1 MSWKRAAI
9 AGLALQALAA
19 APALTAEPVESY
31 VVRPGDTLYELG
43 RRYFAGG
50 DYRAVQRLNR
60 IADPRRLKVGS
71 RLKVPA
77 RLLKVTPI
85 EARVAGFRGAV
96 TVTAGGRTL
105 PVSTGM
111 MLKEGAVVATGP
123 NAFLR
128 LDLPDGTHL
137 SLPSQSRVQL
147 GRMTLVEMTGVVRRD
162 LQVQG
167 GRLESDVTPLRDPRD
182 SYTVR
187 TPMSVSAVRGTEFRV
202 AYDEQAGRAST
213 EVIEGLVA
221 VSADDDGADVA
232 AAYGAVATADGV
244 SDPIHLAPP
253 PGLAQPGRIQDDQ
266 TVRFQLV
273 APTAAAGYQVRLAV
287 DAGFVEVLEETA
299 AQGQEIALGELPDG
313 VYFLRMAALD
323 DNGLLGLPAT
333 YAFERRLNTLRA
345 EAPVTSRDGGVR
357 RYKFRWQ
364 AGGLGERTYR
374 LQLLREGAEA
384 PVVDEAGLTMQELTV
399 TDLAPGVYNWRVMSR
414 TFAGGGYH
422 EKWTPL
428 ERFEIGR

>member
-1 MSWKRAAI
+1 MSLKRAAI

-19 APALTAEPVESY
+19 APALSAEPVESY

-147 GRMTLVEMTGVVRRD
+147 GKMTLVEMSGVVRRD

-202 AYDEQAGRAST
+202 AYDDQAARAST
-213 EVIEGLVA
+213 EVIEGVVA
-221 VSADDDGADVA
+221 VTGDHQGATLA
-232 AAYGAVATADGV
+232 AAYGAVTTASGV
-244 SDPIHLAPP
+244 SAPISLAAAPN
-253 PGLAQPGRIQDDQ
+253 LANPGRVQDEQ
-266 TVRFQLV
+266 AVRFQIS
-273 APTAAAGYQVRLAV
+273 APSAALGYHVRLAA
-287 DAGFVEVLEETA
+287 DAGFVEVLNETA
-299 AQGQEIALGELPDG
+299 SDSPDLALGDLPDG
-313 VYFLRMAALD
+313 VNFLRLAAMD

-333 YAFERRLNTLRA
+333 YA
-345 EAPVTSRDGGVR
+345 
-357 RYKFRWQ
+357 
-364 AGGLGERTYR
+364 
-374 LQLLREGAEA
+374 
-384 PVVDEAGLTMQELTV
+384 
-399 TDLAPGVYNWRVMSR
+399 
-414 TFAGGGYH
+414 
-422 EKWTPL
+422 
-428 ERFEIGR
+428 

>member
-1 MSWKRAAI
+1 MIWKPAAI
-9 AGLALQALAA
+9 AGLALHAIAV
-19 APALTAEPVESY
+19 APALAAEPVERY
-31 VVRPGDTLYELG
+31 VIRPGDTLYELG

-71 RLKVPA
+71 QLKVPA
-77 RLLKVTPI
+77 RLLKITTI

-137 SLPSQSRVQL
+137 SLPSQSRVRL
-147 GRMTLVEMTGVVRRD
+147 GKMTLVEMTGVVRRD

-167 GRLESDVTPLRDPRD
+167 GRLESEVTPLRDPRD

-221 VSADDDGADVA
+221 VSADHNGADVA
-232 AAYGAVATADGV
+232 AAHGAVATAEGV
-244 SDPIHLAPP
+244 SGPIVLAPAP
-253 PGLAQPGRIQDDQ
+253 TLAEPGKVQDEQ
-266 TVRFQLV
+266 AVRFQIA
-273 APTAAAGYQVRLAV
+273 APAATRGYHVRLAM
-287 DAGFVEVLEETA
+287 DAGFVEVLEETSA
-299 AQGQEIALGELPDG
+299 DGQTVTLGDLPDG
-313 VYFLRMAALD
+313 TYFLRLAALD

-333 YAFERRLNTLRA
+333 YAFQRRLNTLRA
-345 EAPVTSRDGGVR
+345 DTPVASRDGGVR

-364 AGGLGERTYR
+364 AAGAGERTYR

-384 PVVDEAGLTMQELTV
+384 PVVDEAGLTLQELTV
-399 TDLAPGVYNWRVMSR
+399 TDLPPGVYTWRVMSR
-414 TFAGGGYH
+414 TFAGGGYY
-422 EKWTPL
+422 EKWTPP

>member
-19 APALTAEPVESY
+19 APAMSAEPVERY
-31 VVRPGDTLYELG
+31 VVQPGDTLYELG

-50 DYRAVQRLNR
+50 DYRTVQRLNR
-60 IADPRRLKVGS
+60 VADPKRLQAGS
-71 RLKVPA
+71 QLKVPA
-77 RLLKVTPI
+77 RLLKITPI

-111 MLKEGAVVATGP
+111 MLNEGAVVATGP

-137 SLPSQSRVQL
+137 SLPSQSRVRL
-147 GRMTLVEMTGVVRRD
+147 GKMTMVEMTGVVRRD
-162 LQVQG
+162 LEVQS
-167 GRLESDVTPLRDPRD
+167 GRLESAVTPLRNPRD

-202 AYDEQAGRAST
+202 AYDTQAERAST

-221 VSADDDGADVA
+221 VSADRQGEDVA
-232 AAYGAVATADGV
+232 AAYGAVTTAAGV
-244 SDPIHLAPP
+244 SAPISLAAAPNVAN
-253 PGLAQPGRIQDDQ
+253 LGRVQDEQ
-266 TVRFQLV
+266 AVRFQISG
-273 APTAAAGYQVRLAV
+273 PAAARGYHVRLAA
-287 DAGFVEVLEETA
+287 DAGFVEVLDETA
-299 AQGQEIALGELPDG
+299 SDTPDLALGELPDG
-313 VYFLRMAALD
+313 VYFLRLAAMD

-333 YAFERRLNTLRA
+333 YAFERRLNTLTTS
-345 EAPVTSRDGGVR
+345 APVASRDGGLR

-364 AGGLGERTYR
+364 VGGAGERTYR
-374 LQLLREGAEA
+374 LQLLRDGAEA
-384 PVVDEAGLTMQELTV
+384 PVVDEAGLTMQELTI
-399 TDLAPGVYNWRVMSR
+399 TDLPPGVYNWRVMSR
-414 TFAGGGYH
+414 TFAGGGYY